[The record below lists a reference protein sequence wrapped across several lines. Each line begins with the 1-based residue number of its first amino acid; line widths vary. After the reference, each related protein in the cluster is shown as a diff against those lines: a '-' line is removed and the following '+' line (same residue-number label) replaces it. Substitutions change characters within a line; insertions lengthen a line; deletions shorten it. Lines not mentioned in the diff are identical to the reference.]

1 MDVVVRGRILEQVS
15 ATELVNELDEQM
27 DSPLSFAR
35 PRADSTGL
43 EADSGRSNA
52 WA

>member
-15 ATELVNELDEQM
+15 ATELVNELDERM

-35 PRADSTGL
+35 PRAHSTGL

-52 WA
+52 SA